1 MSRRTV
7 LIMAAG
13 TGGHIFPALT
23 IARVLQA
30 RDIQVEWLGTPAGME
45 NDVLRDT
52 GIKLNRLNV
61 NGLRGKG
68 KLALLK
74 APFMLL
80 ASIWQSLRLLQAL
93 QPCCVLGMGGYVT
106 GPGGVAAWLLRRPL
120 VIHEQNA
127 IAGLSNRLLAPMA
140 ARVLEAFPGTF
151 KASSKLVHTGNPV
164 RADIAGLSG
173 RQSTGTDGTGAL
185 RLLVLGGSL
194 GAAAINE
201 VVPLAVSGVDSHQ
214 GIEVWHQTGRNKH
227 ESTQAAYQQSVDATG
242 TDIKRQVEPFIGDM
256 AAAYAWADLVLCR
269 AGASTVAELA
279 AAGLPSILVPYP
291 HAVDDHQ
298 SANARWL
305 VDAGAA
311 ELMPQSRLNKDGLQQ
326 LLEEL
331 MTDKKRLQDMAQRAH
346 SLAIADAAE
355 RVSDVCLEVCRG

>member
-1 MSRRTV
+1 MSQQTV

-30 RDIQVEWLGTPAGME
+30 RDVRVEWLGTPAGME

-52 GIKLNRLNV
+52 GITLHQLQV

-68 KLALLK
+68 TLALLK

-80 ASIWQSLRLLQAL
+80 ASIWTSLRLLQAL

-106 GPGGVAAWLLRRPL
+106 GPGGLAAWLLRRPL
-120 VIHEQNA
+120 LIHEQNA
-127 IAGLSNRLLAPMA
+127 VAGLSNRLLKPLATKVM
-140 ARVLEAFPGTF
+140 EAFPGTF
-151 KASSKLVHTGNPV
+151 PSGARVVHTGNPV
-164 RADIAGLSG
+164 RADIAGIVPRAVGESG
-173 RQSTGTDGTGAL
+173 DARPM

-194 GAAAINE
+194 GATAINE
-201 VVPLAVSGVDSHQ
+201 VVPQAVAGVGR
-214 GIEVWHQTGRNKH
+214 GIEIWHQTGRNKH
-227 ESTQAAYQQSVDATG
+227 EQTMAAYHQQMVGGDAEIEPRVD
-242 TDIKRQVEPFIGDM
+242 PFIGDM
-256 AAAYAWADLVLCR
+256 ASAYEWADLVLCR

-279 AAGLPSILVPYP
+279 AAGVAAILVPYP

-298 SANARWL
+298 TRNAGWL

-311 ELMPQSRLNKDGLQQ
+311 VLMPQTALNGDSLQQ
-326 LLEEL
+326 LLEEF
-331 MTDKKRLQDMAQRAH
+331 MADNQRLQIMAQRARE
-346 SLAIADAAE
+346 LAVNDAAE
-355 RVSDVCLEVCRG
+355 RISDICLEVCRG

>member
-1 MSRRTV
+1 MNKRTV

-23 IARVLQA
+23 IARVLRA
-30 RDIQVEWLGTPAGME
+30 RDVQVEWLGTPAGME

-52 GIKLNRLNV
+52 GIKLNRLRV

-80 ASIWQSLRLLQAL
+80 ASIWQSLRLLQKL

-106 GPGGVAAWLLRRPL
+106 GPGGVAAWLLRRPV

-127 IAGLSNRLLAPMA
+127 IAGLSNRLLAPLA

-151 KASSKLVHTGNPV
+151 KASSKLIYTGNPV
-164 RADIAGLSG
+164 RADIAGLNRKPEINHGDS
-173 RQSTGTDGTGAL
+173 RAL

-201 VVPLAVSGVDSHQ
+201 VVPKAVSDVDSSLA
-214 GIEVWHQTGRNKH
+214 IEVWHQTGRNKH
-227 ESTQAAYQQSVDATG
+227 ESTLADYQQLAVATG

-279 AAGLPSILVPYP
+279 AVGMPSILVPYP

-298 SANARWL
+298 TANARWL

-311 ELMPQSRLNKDGLQQ
+311 ELLPQSRLNKDSLQQ

-331 MTDKKRLQDMAQRAH
+331 MTDRQRLQDMAQRAH
-346 SLAIADAAE
+346 TLAIADAAE
-355 RVSDVCLEVCRG
+355 RVCDVCLEVCRG

>member
-1 MSRRTV
+1 MSKHTV

-30 RDIQVEWLGTPAGME
+30 RDVRVEWLGTPAGME

-52 GIKLNRLNV
+52 GIKMNRLRV
-61 NGLRGKG
+61 NGLRSKG

-120 VIHEQNA
+120 IIHEQNA
-127 IAGLSNRLLAPMA
+127 IAGLSNRLLAPLA
-140 ARVLEAFPGTF
+140 GRVLEAFPGTF
-151 KASSKLVHTGNPV
+151 KDSTKLVHTGNPV
-164 RADIAGLSG
+164 RADIAGLNKK
-173 RQSTGTDGTGAL
+173 TATDQGDSRAL

-201 VVPLAVSGVDSHQ
+201 VVPRAVSDVGRSP
-214 GIEVWHQTGRNKH
+214 GIEVWHQTGHNKY
-227 ESTQAAYQQSVDATG
+227 ETTQATYQQLAVATG

-279 AAGLPSILVPYP
+279 AAGRPSILVPYP

-298 SANARWL
+298 TANARWL

-311 ELMPQSRLNKDGLQQ
+311 ELLPQSRLSKDSLQQ

-331 MTDKKRLQDMAQRAH
+331 MTDKQRLLDMAKRAQT
-346 SLAIADAAE
+346 LAIVDAAE
-355 RVSDVCLEVCRG
+355 RVSDLCLEVCGG

>member
-1 MSRRTV
+1 MRRRTV

-52 GIKLNRLNV
+52 GIKLHRLNV

-80 ASIWQSLRLLQAL
+80 ASIWQSLRLLQIL

-127 IAGLSNRLLAPMA
+127 IAGLSNRLLAPLA

-151 KASSKLVHTGNPV
+151 NASSKVIHTGNPV
-164 RADIAGLSG
+164 RADIAGLDG
-173 RQSTGTDGTGAL
+173 RQTTATDETAAL

-201 VVPLAVSGVDSHQ
+201 VVPQALSGMASSP
-214 GIEVWHQTGRNKH
+214 GIEVRHQTGRNKQ
-227 ESTQAAYQQSVDATG
+227 ESTQAAYQQLAAATG
-242 TDIKRQVEPFIGDM
+242 ADIRRQVEPFIGDM

-298 SANARWL
+298 TANARWL

-311 ELMPQSRLNKDGLQQ
+311 ELMPQSRLNKDSLQQ

-331 MTDKKRLQDMAQRAH
+331 MTDKNRRQDMAQRAQ
-346 SLAIADAAE
+346 SLAIPDAAA
-355 RVSDVCLEVCRG
+355 RISDVCLEVCRG